1 MSFSFPINAQDT
13 ANNKKMMGDLLKVFT
28 VTVVKEFILSNLY
41 KNKGPY
47 FGKKWATT
55 TAITLFGFLVY
66 YLIVSKFILFKFRK
80 NTDSE
85 VYLS

>member
-1 MSFSFPINAQDT
+1 MSFSFPIDAQDN
-13 ANNKKMMGDLLKVFT
+13 AHNRKMMGDLLKVFT
-28 VTVVKEFILSNLY
+28 VTVVKEFVFSNLY

-66 YLIVSKFILFKFRK
+66 YLIISKFISFKLRK
-80 NTDSE
+80 DPEIIS
-85 VYLS
+85 